1 MKQKNLKKKLKGRK
15 PATKSQMVVKYFVED
30 AEVVYDNLSDDCSLS
45 YEAEREL
52 RTLKG
57 KVSQHLLMLLRQQ
70 LEPFCDYMQYEM
82 AVNLTIFA
90 YEHIAHTTSCPS
102 VDNVLDGCYLWIA
115 DEQGVMVMPK
125 FKE

>member
-15 PATKSQMVVKYFVED
+15 PATKSQMVVKYFVD
-30 AEVVYDNLSDDCSLS
+30 DVEVVYENLSDDCSLS

-70 LEPFCDYMQYEM
+70 LEQDTVRVVHGTEEC
-82 AVNLTIFA
+82 N
-90 YEHIAHTTSCPS
+90 
-102 VDNVLDGCYLWIA
+102 
-115 DEQGVMVMPK
+115 QGRECVGR
-125 FKE
+125 FRHRDQG

>member
-1 MKQKNLKKKLKGRK
+1 M
-15 PATKSQMVVKYFVED
+15 
-30 AEVVYDNLSDDCSLS
+30 
-45 YEAEREL
+45 
-52 RTLKG
+52 
-57 KVSQHLLMLLRQQ
+57 
-70 LEPFCDYMQYEM
+70 EPFCDYMQYEM